1 MIKMSFYDGTLKRDE
16 LKNFINQTEKEIL
29 YTYGFSCKNP
39 ITCREKITKEKALE
53 IVSNEDLLDADEGEN
68 FIHLNAYSSNDMY

>member
-1 MIKMSFYDGTLKRDE
+1 MIKMSFYDGTLKRDK

-29 YTYGFSCKNP
+29 YTYGFSYKNP

-53 IVSNEDLLDADEGEN
+53 IVSNEVLLDADEGEN

>member
-16 LKNFINQTEKEIL
+16 LKNFINKTKKDIL
-29 YTYGFSCKNP
+29 YTYGFSYKNP

-53 IVSNEDLLDADEGEN
+53 IISN
-68 FIHLNAYSSNDMY
+68 

>member
-16 LKNFINQTEKEIL
+16 LKNFINQTEK
-29 YTYGFSCKNP
+29 
-39 ITCREKITKEKALE
+39 ALE
-53 IVSNEDLLDADEGEN
+53 IVSNEVLLDVDEDEN